1 MSVFNE
7 FGVEPSLF
15 VTSIPTLTQ
24 TCPLW
29 QIRAVFGPMWDF
41 RPKGSPFAEIGEIRS
56 KAGRLTQFRK
66 SLPFFQIGLS
76 LEITQGGYFDSNTFF
91 WSRAS
96 RFKNS
101 GRLLL
106 KSHLNQKRP
115 NGWNSTK
122 KQHLRGKSLLS
133 FKLGRFLKKSHFN
146 LRFRSIIA
154 FQVRMRSVVVHGR
167 DWRGAGTDT

>member
-56 KAGRLTQFRK
+56 KAGRLTQFHK
-66 SLPFFQIGLS
+66 SWPFSQIGLS
-76 LEITQGGYFDSNTFF
+76 LEITQGGYFDSNTFYFQAGHVAFKIVGYCSASTF
-91 WSRAS
+91 WIPNELLAVIQVKSTIQQVNHFFNSRWVD
-96 RFKNS
+96 FWKNHA
-101 GRLLL
+101 L
-106 KSHLNQKRP
+106 
-115 NGWNSTK
+115 TC
-122 KQHLRGKSLLS
+122 
-133 FKLGRFLKKSHFN
+133 
-146 LRFRSIIA
+146 IY
-154 FQVRMRSVVVHGR
+154 VVL
-167 DWRGAGTDT
+167 